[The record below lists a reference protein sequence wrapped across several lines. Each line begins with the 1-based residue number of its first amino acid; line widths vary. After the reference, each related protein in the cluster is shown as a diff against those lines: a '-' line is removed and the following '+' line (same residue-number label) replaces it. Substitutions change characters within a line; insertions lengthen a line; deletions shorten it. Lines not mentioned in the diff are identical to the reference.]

1 MKSFKQPFYGWWIV
15 GAGGIVQWYTSAVF
29 WRGFQAFVPP
39 ILSTFGWSHGA
50 TAAAVSLQRSES
62 GMISPFV
69 GALLDKYGP
78 RKVMAFGVLV
88 TGGGFIFMSYMQT
101 LWQFYLAIMLLTLGM
116 SFGTFIVFVV
126 TVANWFVRKRAR
138 ALATLMSFSAIGGLT
153 LPLLVAS
160 IDHFGWREMLFATGV
175 GFWIIGFPATLVM
188 KKRPEDHGML
198 PDGDVIDDDFDD
210 GSGSSGQKRRRRLA
224 VVKEQAITMRQA
236 IKLRFFWQ
244 LAIVTS
250 LGQLVSSTNLFHFS
264 ALLEYGMTTALAA
277 SAAGAVAI
285 GDIGGRAGMAVLGDR
300 FDKRKMLT
308 IAMIMQTVGVAGL
321 ASINAT
327 ILGVNLGLWPLP
339 FFVVFFGLGFGSSI
353 PLRLSILGDYFGRAS
368 YGSIVGLMSSVNAIF
383 GAAGPAMVGLI
394 YDLKESYRLG
404 FTILA
409 IMLVISIPM
418 AFGLEPAGRVAAQA
432 RAITRRNY
440 RERNRFESPR

>member
-1 MKSFKQPFYGWWIV
+1 MKSFRQPFYGWWIV
-15 GAGGIVQWYTSAVF
+15 GAGGVVQWYTSAVF
-29 WRGFQAFVPP
+29 WRGFQAFVPH
-39 ILSTFGWSHGA
+39 ILGTFGWSSGA
-50 TAAAVSLQRSES
+50 TGAAISLQRSES

-69 GALLDKYGP
+69 GVLLDKYGP
-78 RKVMAFGVLV
+78 RKVMAFGVAV
-88 TGGGFIFMSYMQT
+88 TGAGFIFMSQMQE
-101 LWQFYLAIMLLTLGM
+101 LWQFYVAIGLLTLGM

-160 IDHFGWREMLFATGV
+160 IEAFGWREMLMATGI

-188 KKRPEDHGML
+188 RRRPEDHGML
-198 PDGDVIDDDFDD
+198 PDGGFPESD
-210 GSGSSGQKRRRRLA
+210 GSNGGEKGQQSKVR
-224 VVKEQAITMRQA
+224 EQAVTMRQA

-285 GDIGGRAGMAVLGDR
+285 GDLGGRAGMAVLGDR

-308 IAMIMQTVGVAGL
+308 VSMTMQTVGVAGL
-321 ASINAT
+321 AGINAE

-339 FFVVFFGLGFGSSI
+339 LFVVFFGLGFGSSI

-368 YGSIVGLMSSVNAIF
+368 YGSIVGLTSSVNALF
-383 GAAGPAMVGLI
+383 GAAGPAFVGLVHDI
-394 YDLKESYRLG
+394 EGSYRLG
-404 FTILA
+404 FTALA
-409 IMLVISIPM
+409 LMLIISIPM
-418 AFGLEPAGRVAAQA
+418 ALSLEPAGRVAAKVRQL
-432 RAITRRNY
+432 TRRTY

>member
-29 WRGFQAFVPP
+29 WRGFQAFVPH
-39 ILSTFGWSHGA
+39 ILGTFGWSSGA
-50 TAAAVSLQRSES
+50 TGAAISLQRSES

-88 TGGGFIFMSYMQT
+88 TGGGFIYMSRMNT
-101 LWQFYLAIMLLTLGM
+101 LWEFYVAIALLTLGM

-160 IDHFGWREMLFATGV
+160 IEQFGWREMLMATGI

-188 KKRPEDHGML
+188 RRRPEDHGML
-198 PDGDVIDDDFDD
+198 PDGVVPDAD
-210 GSGSSGQKRRRRLA
+210 GSGTKTGRMAGVR
-224 VVKEQAITMRQA
+224 EHAITMRQA

-277 SAAGAVAI
+277 SAAGAVAV
-285 GDIGGRAGMAVLGDR
+285 GDLSGRAGIAVLGDK

-308 IAMIMQTVGVAGL
+308 VAMIMQTIGVSGL
-321 ASINAT
+321 AAINAEV
-327 ILGVNLGLWPLP
+327 LGVYLGLWPLP
-339 FFVVFFGLGFGSSI
+339 FFVIFFGLGFGASI

-368 YGSIVGLMSSVNAIF
+368 YGSIVGLTSSVNALF
-383 GAAGPAMVGLI
+383 GAAGPALVGLI
-394 YDLKESYRLG
+394 HDLEGSYRLG
-404 FTILA
+404 FTALA
-409 IMLVISIPM
+409 IMLVISIPL
-418 AFGLEPAGRVAAQA
+418 ALSLEPAGRVAAKA
-432 RAITRRNY
+432 RQLTRRTY
-440 RERNRFESPR
+440 RERNRFESPDKGD

>member
-1 MKSFKQPFYGWWIV
+1 MKSIKQPFYGWWIV

-39 ILSTFGWSHGA
+39 ILETFGWSRGA
-50 TAAAVSLQRSES
+50 TAAAISLQRSES

-88 TGGGFIFMSYMQT
+88 TGSGFIFMSYMQT
-101 LWQFYLAIMLLTLGM
+101 LWHFYLAITLLTLGM

-126 TVANWFVRKRAR
+126 SVANWFIQKRAR
-138 ALATLMSFSAIGGLT
+138 ALATLMSFSAIGGIT
-153 LPLLVAS
+153 LPILVAS
-160 IDHFGWREMLFATGV
+160 IDHFGWREMLFAIGV
-175 GFWIIGFPATLVM
+175 GFWIVGFPATLVM
-188 KKRPEDHGML
+188 RKRPEDHGML
-198 PDGDVIDDDFDD
+198 PDGVVEEEPDDV
-210 GSGSSGQKRRRRLA
+210 GSSARRVKRMAFVR
-224 VVKEQAITMRQA
+224 EQTITMRQA

-264 ALLEYGMTTALAA
+264 ALLEYGITTALAA

-285 GDIGGRAGMAVLGDR
+285 GDLGGRAGIAVLGDR
-300 FDKRKMLT
+300 FDKRRMLT
-308 IAMIMQTVGVAGL
+308 VAMIMQSIGVAGL

-327 ILGVNLGLWPLP
+327 VLGVNLGLWPLP
-339 FFVVFFGLGFGSSI
+339 LFVVFFGFGFGSSI

-404 FTILA
+404 FTILT
-409 IMLVISIPM
+409 IVLVISIPL
-418 AFGLEPAGRVAAQA
+418 ALGLEPAHRVAAKA
-432 RAITRRNY
+432 RAITMRSY
-440 RERNRFESPR
+440 RERNRFESN

>member
-1 MKSFKQPFYGWWIV
+1 
-15 GAGGIVQWYTSAVF
+15 VF
-29 WRGFQAFVPP
+29 WRGFQAFVPS
-39 ILSTFGWSHGA
+39 ILTTFGWSHGA
-50 TAAAVSLQRSES
+50 TAAAISLQRSES

-69 GALLDKYGP
+69 GVLLDKYGP
-78 RKVMAFGVLV
+78 RKAMAFGVFV
-88 TGGGFIFMSYMQT
+88 TGGGFIYMSQMQS
-101 LWQFYLAIMLLTLGM
+101 LWQFYVAIALLTLGM

-153 LPLLVAS
+153 LPLLVMS
-160 IDHFGWREMLFATGV
+160 IDEFGWRHMLMATGI

-188 KKRPEDHGML
+188 RKRPEDHGLL
-198 PDGDVIDDDFDD
+198 PDGDLPRDANSPGTKD
-210 GSGSSGQKRRRRLA
+210 GRMAR
-224 VVKEQAITMRQA
+224 VKENAITMRQA

-285 GDIGGRAGMAVLGDR
+285 GDLGGRAGIAVLGDR

-308 IAMIMQTVGVAGL
+308 VAMIMQTLGVVGL
-321 ASINAT
+321 STINAT
-327 ILGVNLGLWPLP
+327 VLGVNLGMWPLP
-339 FFVVFFGLGFGSSI
+339 LFVIFFGLGFGSSI

-368 YGSIVGLMSSVNAIF
+368 YGSIVGLTSSVNAIF
-383 GAAGPAMVGLI
+383 GAAGPALI
-394 YDLKESYRLG
+394 GFIHDSGGTYRPG
-404 FTILA
+404 FVLLA
-409 IMLVISIPM
+409 VAIFISIPL
-418 AFGLEPAGRVAAQA
+418 ALGLEPVGRVSAKA
-432 RAITRRNY
+432 RKLARKN
-440 RERNRFESPR
+440 

>member
-15 GAGGIVQWYTSAVF
+15 ASGGIVQWYTSAVF
-29 WRGFQAFVPP
+29 WRGFQAFVPH
-39 ILSTFGWSHGA
+39 ILGTFGWSHGA
-50 TAAAVSLQRSES
+50 TAAAVSLQRIES

-88 TGGGFIFMSYMQT
+88 TGAGFIFMSQMQT
-101 LWQFYLAIMLLTLGM
+101 LWHFYIAISLLTLGM

-126 TVANWFVRKRAR
+126 TVANWFARKRAR

-160 IDHFGWREMLFATGV
+160 IDQFGWREMLMATGI
-175 GFWIIGFPATLVM
+175 GFWIIGFPATMVM
-188 KKRPEDHGML
+188 RKRPEDYGML
-198 PDGDVIDDDFDD
+198 PDGDVVDED
-210 GSGSSGQKRRRRLA
+210 GAIVGRGGRFSRVR
-224 VVKEQAITMRQA
+224 EHAITMRQA
-236 IKLRFFWQ
+236 VKLRFFWQ

-250 LGQLVSSTNLFHFS
+250 LGQLVSYTNLFHFS

-285 GDIGGRAGMAVLGDR
+285 GDLSGRAGIAVLGDR

-308 IAMIMQTVGVAGL
+308 IAMLMQTIGVAGL

-327 ILGVNLGLWPLP
+327 VLGINLGLWPLP

-353 PLRLSILGDYFGRAS
+353 PLRLSILGDYFGRRS
-368 YGSIVGLMSSVNAIF
+368 YGSIVGLTSSVNALF
-383 GAAGPAMVGLI
+383 GAAGPLMVGLI
-394 YDLKESYRLG
+394 HDLQGSYRMG

-409 IMLVISIPM
+409 VMLLISIPM
-418 AFGLEPAGRVAAQA
+418 ALSLEPSSRVAAKA
-432 RAITRRNY
+432 RAITRRGY
-440 RERNRFESPR
+440 RERNRFESSR

>member
-15 GAGGIVQWYTSAVF
+15 GAGGVVQWYTSAVF
-29 WRGFQAFVPP
+29 WRGFQAFVPH
-39 ILSTFGWSHGA
+39 ILGTFGWSHGA
-50 TAAAVSLQRSES
+50 TAAAISLQRSES

-78 RKVMAFGVLV
+78 RKAMAFGVFV
-88 TGGGFIFMSYMQT
+88 TGGGFIFMSQMQT
-101 LWQFYLAIMLLTLGM
+101 LWHFYIAISLLTLGM

-160 IDHFGWREMLFATGV
+160 IEQFGWREMLMATGI

-188 KKRPEDHGML
+188 RKRPEDHGML
-198 PDGDVIDDDFDD
+198 PDGDVVDGDD
-210 GSGSSGQKRRRRLA
+210 SSGKQGGRFAGIR
-224 VVKEQAITMRQA
+224 EHAITMRQA

-285 GDIGGRAGMAVLGDR
+285 GDLTGRAGIAVLGDR
-300 FDKRKMLT
+300 YDKRKMLT
-308 IAMIMQTVGVAGL
+308 VAMIMQTLGVAGL
-321 ASINAT
+321 AGINAT
-327 ILGVNLGLWPLP
+327 VFGIDLGLWPLP
-339 FFVVFFGLGFGSSI
+339 FFILFFGLGFGASI

-368 YGSIVGLMSSVNAIF
+368 YGSIVGLTSSVNAIF
-383 GAAGPAMVGLI
+383 GAAGPALVGLI
-394 YDLKESYRLG
+394 HDLQGSYRMG

-409 IMLVISIPM
+409 VMLLISIPM
-418 AFGLEPAGRVAAQA
+418 AFTLEPSGRVAAKA
-432 RAITRRNY
+432 RAITRRNF
-440 RERNRFESPR
+440 RERNRFESSR

>member
-15 GAGGIVQWYTSAVF
+15 GAGGVVQWYASAVF
-29 WRGFQAFVPP
+29 WRGFQAFVPH
-39 ILSTFGWSHGA
+39 ILGTFGWSSGA
-50 TAAAVSLQRSES
+50 TGAAISLQRSES

-78 RKVMAFGVLV
+78 RKAMAFGVFV
-88 TGGGFIFMSYMQT
+88 TGAGFIYMSQMQT
-101 LWQFYLAIMLLTLGM
+101 LWQFYVAISLLTLGM

-160 IDHFGWREMLFATGV
+160 IEQFGWREMLMATGI

-188 KKRPEDHGML
+188 RRRPEDHGML
-198 PDGDVIDDDFDD
+198 PDGELTDD
-210 GSGSSGQKRRRRLA
+210 GTPATTGGRMARVR
-224 VVKEQAITMRQA
+224 EQAITMRQA

-250 LGQLVSSTNLFHFS
+250 LGQLVSSTNLFHFA

-285 GDIGGRAGMAVLGDR
+285 GDLSGRAGIAVIGDR

-308 IAMIMQTVGVAGL
+308 VAMIMQTVGVAGL
-321 ASINAT
+321 AGINAE
-327 ILGVNLGLWPLP
+327 IGGVKLGLWPLP
-339 FFVVFFGLGFGSSI
+339 FFVIFFGLGFGASI

-368 YGSIVGLMSSVNAIF
+368 YGSIVGLTSSVNALF
-383 GAAGPAMVGLI
+383 GASGPALVGLI
-394 YDLKESYRLG
+394 HDIEGSYRLG
-404 FTILA
+404 FTALA
-409 IMLVISIPM
+409 AMLIIAIPFTL
-418 AFGLEPAGRVAAQA
+418 ALEPAGRVAAKVRQL
-432 RAITRRNY
+432 TRRTY
-440 RERNRFESPR
+440 RERNRFESPI

>member
-29 WRGFQAFVPP
+29 WRGFQAFVHP
-39 ILSTFGWSHGA
+39 ILLTFGWSHGA
-50 TAAAVSLQRSES
+50 TAAAISLQRSES

-78 RKVMAFGVLV
+78 RKAMAFGVLV
-88 TGGGFIFMSYMQT
+88 TGAGFIAMSYMQT
-101 LWQFYLAIMLLTLGM
+101 LWHFYLAIMLLTLGM

-160 IDHFGWREMLFATGV
+160 IEHFGWREMLFATGI

-188 KKRPEDHGML
+188 RKRPEDYGML
-198 PDGDVIDDDFDD
+198 PDGDQPDD
-210 GSGSSGQKRRRRLA
+210 GGSGGKSGRFGA
-224 VVKEQAITMRQA
+224 VKEHAITMRQA

-277 SAAGAVAI
+277 TAAGAVAI
-285 GDIGGRAGMAVLGDR
+285 GDLGGRAGMAVLGDR

-308 IAMIMQTVGVAGL
+308 VSMIMQTVGVTGL
-321 ASINAT
+321 ATINAE

-353 PLRLSILGDYFGRAS
+353 PLRLAILGDYFGRAS

-383 GAAGPAMVGLI
+383 GAAGPALVGLV
-394 YDLKESYRLG
+394 YDLKDSYRMG

-409 IMLVISIPM
+409 FMLVISIPL
-418 AFGLEPAGRVAAQA
+418 AFALEPAGRVAAKA
-432 RAITRRNY
+432 RVLTRRNY
-440 RERNRFESPR
+440 RERNRFESP

>member
-15 GAGGIVQWYTSAVF
+15 GAGGIVQLYTSAVF
-29 WRGFQAFVPP
+29 WRGFQAFVHP
-39 ILSTFGWSHGA
+39 ILLEFGWSRGA
-50 TAAAVSLQRSES
+50 TAAAISLQRSES

-69 GALLDKYGP
+69 GAILDKYGP
-78 RKVMAFGVLV
+78 RKAMAFGVLV
-88 TGGGFIFMSYMQT
+88 TGIGFIAMSYMQT
-101 LWQFYLAIMLLTLGM
+101 LWHFYLAIMLLTLGM

-138 ALATLMSFSAIGGLT
+138 ALATLMLFSAVGGLA

-188 KKRPEDHGML
+188 RKRPEDHGML
-198 PDGDVIDDDFDD
+198 PDGDVPDEGEF
-210 GSGSSGQKRRRRLA
+210 GRKGGRFGA
-224 VVKEQAITMRQA
+224 VREHAITMRQA

-264 ALLEYGMTTALAA
+264 ALLDYGMSTALAA

-285 GDIGGRAGMAVLGDR
+285 GDIGGRAGIAVLGDR

-308 IAMIMQTVGVAGL
+308 ISMIMQTVGVTGL
-321 ASINAT
+321 ATINAEF
-327 ILGVNLGLWPLP
+327 LGLNLGLWPLP

-353 PLRLSILGDYFGRAS
+353 PLRLAILGDYFGRAS

-383 GAAGPAMVGLI
+383 GAAGPAMVGLV
-394 YDLKESYRLG
+394 YDFTDSYRLG

-409 IMLVISIPM
+409 FMLVLSIPL
-418 AFGLEPAGRVAAQA
+418 AIGLEPASRVAAKA
-432 RAITRRNY
+432 RVLVRRNY
-440 RERNRFESPR
+440 RTRNRFEAPK